1 VRQQLDCSQTELG
14 YGVVRE
20 LWAFE
25 LNRWAS
31 KSLYVHPYV
40 IRHAHHIS
48 RRGVPVPRIGA
59 VMAEAQGFHQLPT
72 ATHSLPSHYVNN
84 FHLSLIQCVSSDFR
98 LPSWLLSY
106 FYTISQVERIARA
119 TSGNHRACQETPR
132 HPANAFK
139 HAVVHRDPSE
149 AFGMAGS
156 SSPPSA
162 IANECS
168 SLAILSS
175 KMMSTRFDS
184 SWRTPPIPRP
194 FLQDLALAAIFLI
207 R

>member
-48 RRGVPVPRIGA
+48 RRGVPVPRVGA
-59 VMAEAQGFHQLPT
+59 VMAEAQGFHQLPA

-119 TSGNHRACQETPR
+119 TSGNHRACQDPPGTPR
-132 HPANAFK
+132 TPLNTPWSTEIPARLSGWPGLP
-139 HAVVHRDPSE
+139 HLHLQSQ
-149 AFGMAGS
+149 M
-156 SSPPSA
+156 SA
-162 IANECS
+162 H
-168 SLAILSS
+168 L
-175 KMMSTRFDS
+175 
-184 SWRTPPIPRP
+184 WRY
-194 FLQDLALAAIFLI
+194 FLQ